1 MLAATTGTTATA
13 ATAKP
18 PPLQSPAGKR
28 KAAATAADAAQPGSG
43 EGCGGSDCPATV
55 KRQDANKRKASS
67 TASHKKGASRRADD
81 DYIDMAGEEEE
92 DEEEEDD
99 DGGVGGVAP
108 QKLAVGSRIAM
119 QSGGSFSAFL
129 RVSQG
134 NGERGRGELGCG
146 VRRPV
151 ISSLSRH
158 YAGCT
163 CNREGQLRVTFGV
176 FLSFGVSFGVPS
188 PGIMPIYAG
197 CA

>member
-1 MLAATTGTTATA
+1 M
-13 ATAKP
+13 
-18 PPLQSPAGKR
+18 
-28 KAAATAADAAQPGSG
+28 
-43 EGCGGSDCPATV
+43 

-134 NGERGRGELGCG
+134 NGERGRVEWGCG
-146 VRRPV
+146 VRRLV
-151 ISSLSRH
+151 VSSSSRH
-158 YAGCT
+158 YTGCT
-163 CNREGQLRVTFGV
+163 CDREGWLH
-176 FLSFGVSFGVPS
+176 L
-188 PGIMPIYAG
+188 
-197 CA
+197 